1 MRISSKSTSGF
12 TLVEIMIVVSVVGLL
27 AAIAIPNMMRS
38 MDRSSLVTIQE
49 NLRVL
54 EDAKEVWA
62 MENRASSGTVIN
74 DVSELSGYL
83 RGGTIEQVVGEN
95 YVPNAV
101 GEAAGAV
108 LPADR
113 ALGNVPA
120 GSVITIF

>member
-27 AAIAIPNMMRS
+27 AAIAIPNMIRS
-38 MDRSSLVTIQE
+38 MDRGSMVTIQE

-62 MENRASSGTVIN
+62 MENRAGSGTVIN
-74 DVSELSGYL
+74 DVNELSDYL
-83 RGGTIEQVVGEN
+83 SGGTIEQVVGEN